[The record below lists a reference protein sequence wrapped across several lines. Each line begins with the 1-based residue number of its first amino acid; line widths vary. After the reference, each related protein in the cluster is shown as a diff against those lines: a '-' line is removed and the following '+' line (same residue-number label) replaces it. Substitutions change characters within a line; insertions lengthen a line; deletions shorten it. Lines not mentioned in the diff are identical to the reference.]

1 MYDTK
6 IYGAHILSNH
16 LYRRKNKNQLLS
28 HSLLLEV
35 NSSGSILH
43 IHSIVLVKFFAN
55 TLIFPVAYFWRS
67 LSLVHN

>member
-6 IYGAHILSNH
+6 IYGSHILSNH
-16 LYRRKNKNQLLS
+16 VYRRKNKNQLLS

-43 IHSIVLVKFFAN
+43 IHNIVLVKFFAN
-55 TLIFPVAYFWRS
+55 TFIFPVIYFGG
-67 LSLVHN
+67 HCH